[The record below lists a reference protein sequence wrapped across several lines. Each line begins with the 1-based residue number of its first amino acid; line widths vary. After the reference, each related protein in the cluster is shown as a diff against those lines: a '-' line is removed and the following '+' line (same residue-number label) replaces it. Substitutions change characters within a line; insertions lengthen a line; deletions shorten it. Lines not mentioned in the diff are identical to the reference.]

1 LADGQLGGF
10 GMDVYEREAGL
21 FFSDHSQDAGKDS
34 VLCELLAMPNVIVT
48 GHQGFLT
55 EQALSQIS
63 ASVAESLA
71 DFAAG
76 RPLKNVVVD

>member
-1 LADGQLGGF
+1 
-10 GMDVYEREAGL
+10 
-21 FFSDHSQDAGKDS
+21 
-34 VLCELLAMPNVIVT
+34 MPNVIVT